1 MSKEIKW
8 AVLGT
13 GVIANEMAAGL
24 QKMGKSLYAVG
35 NRTYDKAVEMIAG
48 AMKLKELGL
57 VHKSLICV
65 PKHLTAQTGAEF
77 MRLYPAANILVAEEK
92 DFTPQNRKPAHYIEF
107 LNIPTNNG
115 IHMWRFCCNDGFALL

>member
-1 MSKEIKW
+1 MESRVTGNCHARFGAGEKLEITSK
-8 AVLGT
+8 VYL
-13 GVIANEMAAGL
+13 
-24 QKMGKSLYAVG
+24 SLSF
-35 NRTYDKAVEMIAG
+35 EMIAG

-92 DFTPQNRKPAHYIEF
+92 DFTPQNRK
-107 LNIPTNNG
+107 
-115 IHMWRFCCNDGFALL
+115 RFCTRIATGKSPTFRPPKR